1 MESIQLFFKP
11 TRTIS
16 YSQLNDF
23 YIVKM
28 SSVKDIQKVI
38 NFFSFDNNHPLIGYK
53 KEMYNS
59 WIKSLMESSRYKNLN
74 FPPLNPK
81 INSSVNTEAK
91 GDSFNK

>member
-16 YSQLNDF
+16 YSQLNKI

-28 SSVKDIQKVI
+28 SSPRTRVKDIQKVI
-38 NFFSFDNNHPLIGYK
+38 NFFSFDNHHPLIGYK

-59 WIKSLMESSRYKNLN
+59 
-74 FPPLNPK
+74 
-81 INSSVNTEAK
+81 
-91 GDSFNK
+91 